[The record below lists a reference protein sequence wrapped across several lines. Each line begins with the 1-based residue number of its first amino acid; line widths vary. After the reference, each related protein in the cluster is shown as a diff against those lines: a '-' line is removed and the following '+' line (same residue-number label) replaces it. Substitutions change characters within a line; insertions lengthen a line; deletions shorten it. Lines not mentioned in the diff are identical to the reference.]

1 MEKTKGYQVDTLK
14 LRITMAEKDLRIKD
28 LARIAG
34 VSVPTVNKARNGK
47 SIRESNIVKIA
58 KALNID
64 PLELVRKEIENEQ

>member
-28 LARIAG
+28 LSRLAG
-34 VSVPTVNKARNGK
+34 VSIPTVNKARNGK

-58 KALNID
+58 KALNLN
-64 PLELVRKEIENEQ
+64 PLDLIREEIKNE

>member
-28 LARIAG
+28 LANLAG
-34 VSVPTVNKARNGK
+34 VSIPTVNKARNGK

-58 KALNID
+58 KALSLD
-64 PLELVRKEIENEQ
+64 PLELIREEIKNE

>member
-34 VSVPTVNKARNGK
+34 VSVPTVNKDHHPK
-47 SIRESNIVKIA
+47 CTESACKI
-58 KALNID
+58 KCH
-64 PLELVRKEIENEQ
+64 PRGRV

>member
-28 LARIAG
+28 LANLAG
-34 VSVPTVNKARNGK
+34 VSIPTVNKARKGK

-58 KALNID
+58 KALSLD
-64 PLELVRKEIENEQ
+64 PLELIREEIKNE